1 MTLGIVLTDWHMDP
15 SNGVQFLQAYSKGI
29 ALLAASILYLRS
41 THKELRMSGLMLG
54 GALYLLFFCWSS

>member
-1 MTLGIVLTDWHMDP
+1 MDP
-15 SNGVQFLQAYSKGI
+15 SNGVQFLQASSKGI